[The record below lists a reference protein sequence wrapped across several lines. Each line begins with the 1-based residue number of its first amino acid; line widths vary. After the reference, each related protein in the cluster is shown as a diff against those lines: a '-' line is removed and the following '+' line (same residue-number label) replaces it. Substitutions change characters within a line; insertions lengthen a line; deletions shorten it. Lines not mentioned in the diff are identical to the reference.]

1 MQILAVIVTHNR
13 SVLLKR
19 CLEQLLLQTRMP
31 DEILVV
37 NNGSTDNT
45 LEILNGLNVTVVTQ
59 ENLGSAGGWHAG
71 LNYAMKYNFNY
82 CWLMDDDGYPEK
94 NALRFLATH
103 FPEGYAGLSSLV
115 ISESNANDLVFPMPR
130 LNNDLHPTLF
140 PHNRKMYGVESLPQ
154 NTEIYPFAHLFNG
167 ALLSISAV
175 KQVGNINQDYFI
187 MGDEVDYFYRL
198 REYGGVGTLLK
209 ALHFHPNVSMRPY
222 SKVKIYYLLKNTII
236 NHHKYMNLPWLRNTL
251 VFAVIL
257 LRVLRRNGVAFFF
270 SLIFDR
276 QALVLKAII
285 AGFRGHLG
293 KDYK

>member
-1 MQILAVIVTHNR
+1 MKILAVIVTYNR
-13 SVLLKR
+13 SGLLQR
-19 CLEQLLLQTRMP
+19 CLEHLLLQTRMP

-45 LEILNGLNVTVVTQ
+45 LEILDRFDVTVFTQ
-59 ENLGSAGGWHAG
+59 ENLGSAGGWYAG
-71 LNYAMKYNFNY
+71 LNYAMKHNFNY

-94 NALRFLATH
+94 NALCHLESN

-115 ISESNANDLVFPMPR
+115 LSESNTNDLVFPMPR
-130 LNNDLHPTLF
+130 LNKDLHPTLF
-140 PHNRKMYGVESLPQ
+140 PYNRKMYKVESLPK
-154 NTEIYPFAHLFNG
+154 NIEIYPFAHLFNG
-167 ALLSISAV
+167 ALLSISAA

-209 ALHFHPNVSMRPY
+209 AIHFHPDVSMRPY

-236 NHHKYMNLPWLRNTL
+236 NHYKYMNLPWLRNSF

-257 LRVLRRNGVAFFF
+257 LRVLQRNGVVFFF
-270 SLIFDR
+270 SLVFDR
-276 QALVLKAII
+276 QALVLKAIMS
-285 AGFRGHLG
+285 AFNGRLG
-293 KDYK
+293 KDYE